1 MKLKSINK
9 ILTAALSVSMLM
21 GSTMPVLAAD
31 GGEVDVEAPIYSYD
45 IIDVIV
51 PTTYAVAFNPD
62 GLPVITEGTTTSS
75 DQILSRN
82 YGIINKSSKDKVIT
96 VKLNVENQNVND
108 DVTFV
113 DSASDVSSAADGEY
127 KIHLTAIPADTT
139 AVALSDGGIDHT
151 TTATALNDVTMTK
164 ATADG
169 TAVTLKGGDNYL
181 GFKLSKATWTPKSG
195 SEVTLG
201 STKSNDVSSSYEVTG
216 LAASGASVT
225 AFTFSGEM
233 NANADW
239 FKLTKGI
246 KISAVYSSETA
257 PSSLTA
263 VSGTGAMVEVDIA
276 PAFSTGA
283 GAGQINY
290 SRGAGSDGLKE
301 IKKIEAVRASN
312 GKTYDVY
319 HAVSPSWPDA
329 TDKSGVI
336 TIAPECLAIFTGA
349 TLVTTVTYETNG
361 GETKTATVD
370 VLRVIPDGPPTF
382 TTGKGIGQINYTK
395 GAGSDG
401 LKEIKKIEVV
411 RPSNSK
417 TYDVYNEVSPSWL
430 HATDEAGV
438 VTLDSGCLTVFTG
451 SGTLEA
457 TVTYETNSGE
467 TKTAKVNINFS

>member
-164 ATADG
+164 AATDG
-169 TAVTLKGGDNYL
+169 TTVTLKGGDNYL

-239 FKLTKGI
+239 FKLTQGI

-263 VSGTGAMVEVDIA
+263 VSGTGAMVVPNIA
-276 PAFSTGA
+276 PTFSTGKEI
-283 GAGQINY
+283 GQITY
-290 SRGAGSDGLKE
+290 SAGTGDDGLKE
-301 IKKIEAVRASN
+301 ITKIEMILN
-312 GKTYDVY
+312 GVAYDGY
-319 HAVSPSWPDA
+319 HVHKNWAAA
-329 TDKSGVI
+329 TDVSGVI
-336 TIAPECLAIFTGA
+336 TFDSKLMAFWTAGDTIGA
-349 TLVTTVTYETNG
+349 TVTYLTNGGETKTVTVDVPRVAPSPTFTTGSGVGQIKYTMGSGDNGLKAIQKIEMTLNGTVYDVYNSHKNWDAATDVSGVITLDSKAIAFWNTLATVEATVTYETNG
-361 GETKTATVD
+361 GVTKTVTVN
-370 VLRVIPDGPPTF
+370 V
-382 TTGKGIGQINYTK
+382 KAQ
-395 GAGSDG
+395 
-401 LKEIKKIEVV
+401 
-411 RPSNSK
+411 
-417 TYDVYNEVSPSWL
+417 
-430 HATDEAGV
+430 
-438 VTLDSGCLTVFTG
+438 
-451 SGTLEA
+451 
-457 TVTYETNSGE
+457 
-467 TKTAKVNINFS
+467 